1 MESDH
6 EVPKPVDICEVD
18 VYGLENSLNKLYPY
32 SYEIGGRKFLTTDP
46 IGLLDDPFAPLTKY
60 QQKLLDDI
68 RDSCLKTEPPKKYFV
83 SYNMDNGKTNI
94 FKDYLDRRTL
104 TEQFDIWYVDN
115 YIMQNWPIF
124 DPSSVP
130 RAKIIPSN
138 EVLDTNRKESEM
150 EETKEKTTMKEKMS
164 NAKTKVKN
172 FVQDHKKGL
181 IKGGIIAGA
190 VAAIGGTVAAV
201 VNRCGLPGD
210 CDFCDGYEF
219 EASEFEFDNPD
230 MVVSESVEVEETTEE

>member
-1 MESDH
+1 MVSD
-6 EVPKPVDICEVD
+6 VSKILD
-18 VYGLENSLNKLYPY
+18 
-32 SYEIGGRKFLTTDP
+32 
-46 IGLLDDPFAPLTKY
+46 LDDPFDPLTEY
-60 QQKLLDDI
+60 QQKLFDEI

-83 SYNMDNGKTNI
+83 YSYPMGNVETSI

-104 TEQFDIWYVDN
+104 TEQFDTWYVKN
-115 YIMQNWPIF
+115 YIMQNWTIL

-150 EETKEKTTMKEKMS
+150 EETKEKTTMKEKLS

-210 CDFCDGYEF
+210 CDFCDEYEF
-219 EASEFEFDNPD
+219 EAAEFEFDDPD
-230 MVVSESVEVEETTEE
+230 MVVSESLEVEETTEE